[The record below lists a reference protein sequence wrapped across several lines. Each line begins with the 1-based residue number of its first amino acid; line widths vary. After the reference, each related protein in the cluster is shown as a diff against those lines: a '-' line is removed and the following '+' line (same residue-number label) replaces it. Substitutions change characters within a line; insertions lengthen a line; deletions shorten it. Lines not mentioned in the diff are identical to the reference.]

1 MIKMVWEAWLTA
13 IAPSLDVTASQA
25 GIIISFLVIF
35 AGVLMVAM
43 AAPKHA
49 SVGMSVT
56 AFIGALF
63 FTYVSWLPVWTGTAL
78 SFVLAI
84 IVALVLK
91 NAFGN

>member
-1 MIKMVWEAWLTA
+1 MVWEAWLTA

-49 SVGMSVT
+49 SVGMSVA

-63 FTYVSWLPVWTGTAL
+63 FTYISWLPVWTGTAL
-78 SFVLAI
+78 SLILAI

-91 NAFGN
+91 GGFGA

>member
-1 MIKMVWEAWLTA
+1 MVWEAWLTA

-25 GIIISFLVIF
+25 GIIISFLIIF
-35 AGVLMVAM
+35 AAVLMVAM

-56 AFIGALF
+56 ALIGSLF
-63 FTYVSWLPVWTGTAL
+63 FTYISWLPVWTGTAL

-91 NAFGN
+91 GGFGG